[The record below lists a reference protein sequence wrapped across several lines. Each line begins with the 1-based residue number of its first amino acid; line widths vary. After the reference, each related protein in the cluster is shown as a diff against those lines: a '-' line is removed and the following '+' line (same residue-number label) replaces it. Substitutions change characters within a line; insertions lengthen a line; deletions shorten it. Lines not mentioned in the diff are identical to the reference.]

1 MSLDPATR
9 ERIDQQVNGARVV
22 LYMKGSPRQPMCG
35 FSAKTAGILDS
46 LLDDYVSVDVLQDE
60 SIREGIKEYGQWPTI
75 PQLYIEGELVG
86 GCDIVTGMFNSG
98 ELHEMLGLEQPD
110 RTAPEI
116 SITPRAAEK
125 IGEAMAG
132 HDGISL
138 HLQIDPDF
146 QARFQLA
153 PAEGGEIATE
163 AGGITVLFDVA
174 SAQRARGAA
183 IDWVETMQGEG
194 LSINLPEAPKPL
206 PQMSVR
212 ELKDKLDAG
221 AVTLVDV
228 RTDEEREKASIEGA
242 LAMNAD
248 VMAQLEA
255 MPKETPLA
263 FVCHT
268 GGRSQVAAE
277 HFRRQGFTDVANVAG
292 GIDAWSKEIDPSVP
306 TY

>member
-1 MSLDPATR
+1 MSLDPNTR
-9 ERIDQQVNGARVV
+9 ERIDQQVNSARVV

-46 LLDDYVSVDVLQDE
+46 LLGDYVTVDVLQDE
-60 SIREGIKEYGQWPTI
+60 AIREGIKEYGQWPTI
-75 PQLYIEGELVG
+75 PQLYIDGELVG

-98 ELHEMLGLEQPD
+98 ELHTLLGLQQPD

-116 SITPRAAEK
+116 AITPAAADK
-125 IGEAMAG
+125 IREAMAG
-132 HDGISL
+132 HEGIAL

-153 PAEGGEIATE
+153 PPQGDEIATE

-183 IDWVETMQGEG
+183 IDWVETVQGEG
-194 LSINLPEAPKPL
+194 LSITLPEAPAPV
-206 PQMSVR
+206 PQMSVQD
-212 ELKDKLDAG
+212 LKARLDADQ
-221 AVTLVDV
+221 VTLVDV
-228 RTDEEREKASIEGA
+228 RSDEERDKASLDSA

-248 VMAQLEA
+248 LMAQLEA
-255 MPKETPLA
+255 MPRETPLA
-263 FVCHT
+263 FICHT

-277 HFRRQGFTDVANVAG
+277 HFRKLGFSEVYNVAG
-292 GIDAWSKEIDPSVP
+292 GIDAWSKDIDPTIP

>member
-1 MSLDPATR
+1 MSLDPELR
-9 ERIDQQVNGARVV
+9 ERIDSQVKSARVV

-35 FSAKTAGILDS
+35 FSAKTAGILDG
-46 LLDDYVSVDVLQDE
+46 LLGDYETVDVLQDE
-60 SIREGIKEYGQWPTI
+60 DIREGIKEYGQWPTI
-75 PQLYIEGELVG
+75 PQLYIDGELVG

-98 ELHEMLGLEQPD
+98 ELHDLLGVAQPD
-110 RTAPEI
+110 RTPPEI
-116 SITPRAAEK
+116 TITPKAAEK
-125 IGEAMAG
+125 IQEAMAG
-132 HDGISL
+132 HAGIAL
-138 HLQIDPDF
+138 HLQVDPNF

-153 PAEGGEIATE
+153 PAEGNEISTD

-183 IDWVETMQGEG
+183 IDWVETVQGEG
-194 LSINLPEAPKPL
+194 LSINLPEAPVPVA
-206 PQMSVR
+206 QMSVQQ
-212 ELKDKLDAG
+212 LKEHLDAG
-221 AVTLVDV
+221 DLTLVDV
-228 RTDEEREKASIEGA
+228 RTDEERETASIEGA

-248 VMAQLEA
+248 LMSQLEA

-277 HFRRQGFTDVANVAG
+277 HFRSMGFSNVSNVVG
-292 GIDAWSKEIDPSVP
+292 GIDAWSREIDPSVP